1 MVAWLLAASI
11 DTGDTFIEELIA
23 GLEVTAIGMSVV
35 FSVLI
40 LLFFIMVVIG
50 RLFAE
55 APAAQPQA
63 VPQVA
68 AGAGDEAELAAD
80 VSADVSATEAPL
92 PAGDFGAVAADEL
105 AGEQLVAVIS
115 AAVAAAL
122 DQEARAAEPAQRAGQ
137 PHSPVRAG
145 WVLSGRIER
154 LTARDRMPYS
164 PRGR

>member
-11 DTGDTFIEELIA
+11 DTGDSFIEELIA

-55 APAAQPQA
+55 APAPQPQA
-63 VPQVA
+63 VPQIA
-68 AGAGDEAELAAD
+68 AGPGDEAEPT
-80 VSADVSATEAPL
+80 ADVSATEAPL
-92 PAGDFGAVAADEL
+92 PTGDFGAAMADEL

-122 DQEARAAEPAQRAGQ
+122 DQEARAAEPVQRAGQ